1 MCEFNWY
8 YHPEMEITRPTLLL
22 NKEIALRNISNMV
35 RKANDFNLNFRPHF
49 KTHQSIEVGEWF
61 RDAGVKCIT
70 VSSLTMANYF
80 AEFGWD
86 DITIAFSVNIPEI
99 PEMNELAS
107 RIKLNV
113 LIENKEGLEALQ
125 KQITWH
131 TGVFIKID
139 TGYNRT
145 GIESDR
151 TALIDQLL
159 EMIQK
164 SPLLQFKGFLTHNGQ
179 TYHANSTHDIF
190 SRHFDALLKMKALK
204 NRYKSDWPDLMISIG
219 DTPSCSICDNFDGV
233 DEIRPGNFVFY
244 DLMQYKLGVCKL
256 SDIAVRMVCP
266 VVAVHPSRNEVVIY
280 GGAIHFAK
288 DSIINIDGKPLFGR
302 IILREGNQEILLD
315 ERNYLHA
322 LSQEHGILKITPR
335 DLNRFKPGMLI
346 EIIPVHS
353 CLTANLMK
361 EYLTTD
367 GDTIKMLPF
376 Y

>member
-1 MCEFNWY
+1 
-8 YHPEMEITRPTLLL
+8 MEIVRPTLLL
-22 NKEIALRNISNMV
+22 SKEIALRNIENMS
-35 RKANDFNLNFRPHF
+35 RKAKDLHLNFRPHF
-49 KTHQSIEVGEWF
+49 KTHQSAEIGEWF
-61 RDAGVKCIT
+61 RNAGVQCIT

-80 AEFGWD
+80 ADAGWD

-99 PEMNELAS
+99 PEINDLAG

-125 KQITWH
+125 EKITWH
-131 TGVFIKID
+131 IGVFIKID

-145 GIESDR
+145 GIEASR
-151 TALIDQLL
+151 TPLIDQLL
-159 EMIQK
+159 EGIQK
-164 SPLLQFKGFLTHNGQ
+164 SPLLQFKGFLSHTGH
-179 TYHANSTHDIF
+179 TYQANSTHDIF

-204 NRYKSDWPDLMISIG
+204 TRYQSEWPELIISLG

-244 DLMQYKLGVCKL
+244 DLMQYKLGVCQL

-266 VVAVHPSRNEVVIY
+266 VISVHPSRNEVVIY

-288 DSIINIDGKPLFGR
+288 DSIVNVDGKLLYGR
-302 IILREGNQEILLD
+302 VVVNENETRILLD
-315 ERNYLHA
+315 EKNYLHA
-322 LSQEHGILKITPR
+322 LTQEHGILKVNPR
-335 DLNRFKPGMLI
+335 ELHFFKPGELI

-361 EYLTTD
+361 EYMTTE
-367 GDTIKMLPF
+367 GEIIRMMPLF
-376 Y
+376 

>member
-1 MCEFNWY
+1 
-8 YHPEMEITRPTLLL
+8 MEITRPTLLL
-22 NKEIALRNISNMV
+22 NKEIALRNIETMV
-35 RKANDFNLNFRPHF
+35 RKAETLHLNFRPHF
-49 KTHQSIEVGEWF
+49 KTHQSDEIGQWF
-61 RDAGVKCIT
+61 RAVGVKCIT

-80 AEFGWD
+80 ADAGWD

-99 PEMNELAS
+99 PEINELAG
-107 RIKLNV
+107 RIRLNV
-113 LIENKEGLEALQ
+113 LVENIEGLAALQ
-125 KQITWH
+125 EKMTWH

-145 GIESDR
+145 GIESTR

-159 EMIQK
+159 ENIQR
-164 SPLLQFKGFLTHNGQ
+164 SPLLQFKGFLSHTGH
-179 TYHANSTHDIF
+179 TYQANSTHDIF

-204 NRYKSDWPDLMISIG
+204 TRYQSEWPELIISLG
-219 DTPSCSICDNFDGV
+219 DTPSCSLCDNFDGV

-244 DLMQYKLGVCKL
+244 DLMQFKLGVCKL
-256 SDIAVRMVCP
+256 TDIAVRMVCP
-266 VVAVHPSRNEVVIY
+266 VIATHPSRNEVVIY

-302 IILREGNQEILLD
+302 IIVNEGENKILLD
-315 ERNYLHA
+315 ERNYLHS

-335 DLNRFKPGMLI
+335 DFNYFKPGELI

-361 EYLTTD
+361 EYLTTE
-367 GDTIKMLPF
+367 GEIIKMMPF

>member
-1 MCEFNWY
+1 
-8 YHPEMEITRPTLLL
+8 MEITKPTLLL
-22 NKEIALRNISNMV
+22 DKDIALRNIDNMV
-35 RKANDFNLNFRPHF
+35 RKASDLHLNFRPHF
-49 KTHQSIEVGEWF
+49 KTHQSAEIGKWF
-61 RDAGVKCIT
+61 KEAGVKAIT
-70 VSSLTMANYF
+70 VSSVTMANYF
-80 AEFGWD
+80 ADQGWD

-99 PEMNELAS
+99 PEINELAS
-107 RIKLNV
+107 LINLNV
-113 LIENKEGLEALQ
+113 LIENEEGLEALQ
-125 KQITWH
+125 EQITWH

-145 GIESDR
+145 GIEADQVQ
-151 TALIDQLL
+151 LIDQLL

-164 SPLLQFKGFLTHNGQ
+164 SPLLQFKGFLSHTGH
-179 TYHANSTHDIF
+179 TYQANSTHDIF
-190 SRHFDALLKMKALK
+190 SRHFNALLKMKALK
-204 NRYKSDWPDLMISIG
+204 ARYQNEWPELMVSLG
-219 DTPSCSICDNFDGV
+219 DTPSCTLCDNFDGV

-244 DLMQYKLGVCKL
+244 DLMQFKLGVCKL

-302 IILREGNQEILLD
+302 IIVSENDEKILLD
-315 ERNYLHA
+315 ERSYLHS
-322 LSQEHGILKITPR
+322 LSQEHGILKISPR
-335 DLNRFKPGMLI
+335 DWNYFKPGKLI

-361 EYLTTD
+361 EYLTTE
-367 GDTIKMLPF
+367 GEVIKMMPF

>member
-1 MCEFNWY
+1 
-8 YHPEMEITRPTLLL
+8 MEITKPTLLL
-22 NKEIALRNISNMV
+22 SKEIALRNIEKMFT
-35 RKANDFNLNFRPHF
+35 KAQNLHLNFRPHF
-49 KTHQSIEVGEWF
+49 KTHQSAQIGEWF
-61 RDAGVKCIT
+61 REAGVKRIT
-70 VSSLTMANYF
+70 VSSLSMANYF
-80 AEFGWD
+80 ADAGWD

-99 PEMNELAS
+99 PEMNDLAG
-107 RIKLNV
+107 RINLNL
-113 LIENKEGLEALQ
+113 LIENIEGLEALQ

-145 GIESDR
+145 GIEASR
-151 TALIDQLL
+151 TTLIDQLL
-159 EMIQK
+159 EGIQK
-164 SPLLQFKGFLTHNGQ
+164 SPLLNFKGFLSHTGH

-204 NRYKSDWPDLMISIG
+204 NRYISEWPDLMISLG

-244 DLMQYKLGVCKL
+244 DLMQHKLGTCQL
-256 SDIAVRMVCP
+256 TDIAVRMVCP
-266 VVAVHPSRNEVVIY
+266 VISVHPSRNEVVIY

-302 IILREGNQEILLD
+302 IVIDIDGTKTLLD
-315 ERNYLHA
+315 EKNYLHA

-335 DLNRFKPGMLI
+335 DISNFIPGQLV

-361 EYLTTD
+361 EYLTTE
-367 GDTIKMLPF
+367 GELIKMMPF

>member
-1 MCEFNWY
+1 
-8 YHPEMEITRPTLLL
+8 
-22 NKEIALRNISNMV
+22 
-35 RKANDFNLNFRPHF
+35 
-49 KTHQSIEVGEWF
+49 
-61 RDAGVKCIT
+61 
-70 VSSLTMANYF
+70 MANYF
-80 AEFGWD
+80 ADSGWD

-107 RIKLNV
+107 RINLNL
-113 LIENKEGLEALQ
+113 LIENKEGLAALQ
-125 KQITWH
+125 EKITWH

-145 GIESDR
+145 GIESNR
-151 TALIDQLL
+151 TQQIDELL
-159 EMIQK
+159 ETIQK
-164 SPLLQFKGFLTHNGQ
+164 SPLLQFKGFLSHTGH

-204 NRYKSDWPDLMISIG
+204 ARYRSDWPELIISLG
-219 DTPSCSICDNFDGV
+219 DTPSCSICDNFDGI

-244 DLMQYKLGVCKL
+244 DLMQFKLGVCKL
-256 SDIAVRMVCP
+256 TDIAVRMVCP
-266 VVAVHPSRNEVVIY
+266 VIAVHPSRNEVVIY

-302 IILREGNQEILLD
+302 IIVEENDKKILLD
-315 ERNYLHA
+315 EKNYLHG
-322 LSQEHGILKITPR
+322 LSQEHGILKITPQ
-335 DLNRFKPGMLI
+335 DLHYFKPGNLI

-361 EYLTTD
+361 EYQTIE
-367 GDTIKMLPF
+367 GEIIKMMPF

>member
-1 MCEFNWY
+1 
-8 YHPEMEITRPTLLL
+8 MEITRPTLLL
-22 NKEIALRNISNMV
+22 DKEIALRNIENMV
-35 RKANDFNLNFRPHF
+35 RKASDLHLNFRPHF
-49 KTHQSIEVGEWF
+49 KTHQSAEIGEWF
-61 RDAGVKCIT
+61 RSAGVTCIT

-80 AEFGWD
+80 ADAGWD

-99 PEMNELAS
+99 PEINELAG

-113 LIENKEGLEALQ
+113 LIENQEGLEALQ
-125 KQITWH
+125 NQITWH

-145 GIESDR
+145 GIEA
-151 TALIDQLL
+151 TQTPMIDQLL
-159 EMIQK
+159 KNIQK
-164 SPLLQFKGFLTHNGQ
+164 SPLLQFKGFLSHTGH
-179 TYHANSTHDIF
+179 TYQANSTHDIF
-190 SRHFDALLKMKALK
+190 SRHFDALLKMKALRS
-204 NRYKSDWPDLMISIG
+204 RYQSEWPELMISLG

-256 SDIAVRMVCP
+256 TDIAVRMVCP
-266 VVAVHPSRNEVVIY
+266 VIAIHPSRNEVVIY

-302 IILREGNQEILLD
+302 IIVSIDDKKILLD
-315 ERNYLHA
+315 EKNYLHG
-322 LSQEHGILKITPR
+322 LSQEHGILKIAPH
-335 DLNRFKPGMLI
+335 DLNYFKPGKLI

-361 EYLTTD
+361 EYMTTE
-367 GDTIKMLPF
+367 GEIIKMMPF
-376 Y
+376 S